1 MHPNL
6 LHWSIPIIAVAG
18 LLWFLADMR
27 FAQRWSLKRAELGAK
42 DNWRELNP
50 HFESGLRCRRPFLL
64 LFQRFVVP
72 GLLEADYALHLSNQG
87 EHERALVLAQKA
99 SRSSTRR
106 PAVHLAILPA
116 ESTILLRLGR
126 YEDAREIVRRGRNLL
141 TSAAL
146 SDLAM
151 TQPDLVAGIILQEA
165 LLELNLGHLDAALKF
180 GMEGSAGNISDAAR
194 ALISGVLTAKGRF
207 KEALEALVYEP
218 SDFYKFLA
226 TAPPTFEFQKETAL
240 ELLSKDKAFQ
250 EIAHKMNE
258 EISGVFGPA
267 VGIGRALV
275 FLEAGDA
282 ANLGVALEHAQ
293 SKLKSHR
300 TMEHIFVRT
309 HACWN
314 AMIKNVSGME
324 ADLARTRELAAEK
337 PASRS
342 AKYETHLAAGRACF
356 LLSQHE
362 AAIDELRAAINLALH
377 PMEKHTSTYWL
388 ARASQAANS
397 PSAASLFKTV
407 TADGF
412 QTWMEA
418 DARVRLGQFTV

>member
-1 MHPNL
+1 MPANL
-6 LHWSIPIIAVAG
+6 LLWLIPAIAVAG
-18 LLWFLADMR
+18 LLWFVADMR
-27 FAQRWSLKRAELGAK
+27 FAQRWSLKRAELGAQ
-42 DNWRELNP
+42 DNWRELNR
-50 HFESGLRCRRPFLL
+50 HFESGLKCRRPLLL

-72 GLLEADYALHLSNQG
+72 GLLEADYALHVSNQG

-116 ESTILLRLGR
+116 EAMVLLRLGR
-126 YEDAREIVRRGRNLL
+126 YEDARETVRRGRNLL

-151 TQPDLVAGIILQEA
+151 TQPDLVAGIIMQEG
-165 LLELNLGHLDAALKF
+165 LLEFNLGHLDAALRF
-180 GMEGSAGNISDAAR
+180 GMEASAGNISDPAR
-194 ALISGVLTAKGRF
+194 ALISGVLTLKGRF
-207 KEALEALVYEP
+207 KEALDALVYEP

-226 TAPPTFEFQKETAL
+226 TTPPTFEFQEETAL
-240 ELLSKDKAFQ
+240 ELLSKDKLFQ
-250 EIAHKMNE
+250 QTADKMNE
-258 EISGVFGPA
+258 EISGVFGPG
-267 VGIGRALV
+267 VHIGRALV

-300 TMEHIFVRT
+300 IMEHIFVRT
-309 HACWN
+309 RACWN
-314 AMIKNVSGME
+314 AMINNGISVE
-324 ADLARTRELAAEK
+324 ADLARARQLAAEK

-342 AKYETHLAAGRACF
+342 AKYETHLAAGRAYF
-356 LLSQHE
+356 LLSQYE
-362 AAIDELRAAINLALH
+362 AAIDELRAANKLALH
-377 PMEKHTSTYWL
+377 PMEKHTATYWL

-397 PSAASLFKTV
+397 PSAASVFQTV
-407 TADGF
+407 AADNF

-418 DARVRLGQFTV
+418 DARVRLGQLPV